1 MYNRIRPFLFK
12 LDPERMHEATLQML
26 KLTGKFGLTRRI
38 LNGYF
43 DVPDIPVD
51 VHGLNFKNPIGL
63 AAGYDKDGVAWR
75 GLACLG
81 FGHIE
86 VGTVTPKPQ
95 NGNPKPRIFRLPERE
110 AIINRMGFPGKGAD
124 FVLKQLK
131 EEHPPDL
138 VLGVNIGMNK
148 TTLLENAVQDYRI
161 LVEKFS
167 PVADYL
173 TVNIS
178 SPNTAGLRDLQKRR
192 ALTQLLHAV
201 KEMKI
206 IQEKILKKQMP
217 LFVKLSPDLADRDLD
232 NALDVILSE
241 GMDGVIVT
249 NTTIQRDGL
258 SLKWQNE
265 KGGLSGLPLRKM
277 STDVIKKVYRRT
289 SGRLVIIG
297 VGGIMSADAVKE
309 KLNAGASL
317 VQVYTGLVYKGPSLV
332 KQILTEIKE

>member
-1 MYNRIRPFLFK
+1 L
-12 LDPERMHEATLQML
+12 E
-26 KLTGKFGLTRRI
+26 
-38 LNGYF
+38 
-43 DVPDIPVD
+43 
-51 VHGLNFKNPIGL
+51 
-63 AAGYDKDGVAWR
+63 
-75 GLACLG
+75 
-81 FGHIE
+81 
-86 VGTVTPKPQ
+86 
-95 NGNPKPRIFRLPERE
+95 
-110 AIINRMGFPGKGAD
+110 
-124 FVLKQLK
+124 
-131 EEHPPDL
+131 EEHPSDL

-148 TTLLENAVQDYRI
+148 TTPLENAVEDYRI

-178 SPNTAGLRDLQKRR
+178 SPNTAGLRDLQKRQ

-206 IQEKILKKQMP
+206 VQEKKLKKQIP

-232 NALDVILSE
+232 DALDVLMSE

-249 NTTIQRDGL
+249 NTTIRRDGL

-265 KGGLSGLPLRKM
+265 KGGLSGSPLRKI
-277 STDVIKKVYRRT
+277 STDVIKKVNKRT

-317 VQVYTGLVYKGPSLV
+317 VQVYTGLVYKGPSFV
-332 KQILTEIKE
+332 KQILAGIKE